1 MFGLGFLEGL
11 FGGASQ
17 LADGYG
23 RLDRNFGGSG
33 FDTSGL
39 SKGLNIIGDLSRLLE
54 VSRSFA
60 KFLGADQ
67 LLQPRSVFTAAA
79 ENPQITL
86 NPHLQ
91 AFRSGNLSAV
101 GAYNTSLTPRLRGGD
116 GPVVSVQI
124 SKNQSDAMSS
134 YQERGAGTVRTYGP
148 NGGSYESV
156 GKYFADNPNTLFG

>member
-1 MFGLGFLEGL
+1 MFGLRFLEGL

-39 SKGLNIIGDLSRLLE
+39 SKGLNIIGDLNRLLE
-54 VSRSFA
+54 VSRSFV
-60 KFLGADQ
+60 KFLGVDQ

-101 GAYNTSLTPRLRGGD
+101 GQLVGAYDTSLTPRLRGGD

-124 SKNQSDAMSS
+124 SKNQLDAMSS
-134 YQERGAGTVRTYGP
+134 YQERGAGGP

-156 GKYFADNPNTLFG
+156 GKYFAANPNTLLG